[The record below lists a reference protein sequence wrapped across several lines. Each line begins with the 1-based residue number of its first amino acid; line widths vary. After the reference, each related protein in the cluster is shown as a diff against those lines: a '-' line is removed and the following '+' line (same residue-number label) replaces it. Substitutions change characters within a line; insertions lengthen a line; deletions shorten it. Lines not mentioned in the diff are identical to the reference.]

1 MGQMNLYSRAALQLW
16 QDIDK
21 QKLQLKIRY
30 ETPDVT
36 NLMCELN
43 KYLHWLSIVPEA
55 APQNI
60 IVSYKLTGL
69 FLSKQK
75 SAYFMGVKV
84 FYLDYRFADEDVMD
98 EKDNDKSFS
107 LLPHWPLR

>member
-1 MGQMNLYSRAALQLW
+1 MSEQLH
-16 QDIDK
+16 
-21 QKLQLKIRY
+21 L
-30 ETPDVT
+30 V
-36 NLMCELN
+36 C
-43 KYLHWLSIVPEA
+43 PEA

-69 FLSKQK
+69 FFSKQK

-98 EKDNDKSFS
+98 EKDNDESFS
-107 LLPHWPLR
+107 LLPHWPLTGAEERFLPRGGPMLKNPFFANFKKFTK